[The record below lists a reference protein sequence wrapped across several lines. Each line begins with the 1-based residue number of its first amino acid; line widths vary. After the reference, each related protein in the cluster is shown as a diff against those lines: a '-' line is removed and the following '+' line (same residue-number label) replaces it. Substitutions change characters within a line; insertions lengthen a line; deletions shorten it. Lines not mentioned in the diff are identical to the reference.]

1 MLERD
6 YVIPILNKWT
16 DILRLKNQWDLDI
29 IPVDDEAFD
38 KTGDIKIDITDK
50 KALVYLNQRNPRNEN
65 IEEVIVHELLHLKL
79 YPLDQLTETLINNH
93 YDDTSSEYQ
102 VMYEQFMISLETTV
116 EELTKCFLEKTG
128 DDTRLSFGR
137 VKEMKSFNELFEG
150 LNNLE

>member
-6 YVIPILNKWT
+6 YVMPILNKWT

-29 IPVDDEAFD
+29 ILVDDEAFD

-102 VMYEQFMISLETTV
+102 VMYEQFMISLEITV
-116 EELTKCFLEKTG
+116 EELTKCFIEKTG

-137 VKEMKSFNELFEG
+137 VKEMKSFNDLFEG

>member
-29 IPVDDEAFD
+29 ILVDDEAFD

>member
-6 YVIPILNKWT
+6 YVVPILNKWT
-16 DILRLKNQWDLDI
+16 NILRLQNQWDLDI
-29 IPVDDEAFD
+29 ILVDDDRFN
-38 KTGDIKIDITDK
+38 KTGDVKIDVTDK

-65 IEEVIVHELLHLKL
+65 MEEVIVHELLHLKL

-93 YDDTSSEYQ
+93 YDEKSPEHQ

-116 EELTKCFLEKTG
+116 EELTKCFLEKRG
-128 DDTRLSFGR
+128 DDTKLSFGR
-137 VKEMKSFNELFEG
+137 VKEMKSFNDLFEG

>member
-1 MLERD
+1 M
-6 YVIPILNKWT
+6 
-16 DILRLKNQWDLDI
+16 
-29 IPVDDEAFD
+29 
-38 KTGDIKIDITDK
+38 
-50 KALVYLNQRNPRNEN
+50 VYLNQRNPRNEN